1 MSHEANDRRNL
12 LAVNL
17 SLAANV
23 VLAALKTSVGILGHS
38 PALLAD
44 GIMSTSDAVYLV
56 IVRVFMRLAGKP
68 PDAEHPYGHRQLES
82 IAAVVVG
89 AFVMT
94 TGVAIFW
101 NAINQV
107 FDWLTHPEQGRSAEP
122 VALWVALLT
131 VVFKVWLA
139 VFTSRIARQT
149 KSVTVLALA
158 RDHRNDIFSI
168 STATIGIALGR
179 AGFLWV
185 DPLAA
190 ALVAMVIFYTGV
202 IILRESS
209 ADLMD
214 ILPGEPVRQRIR
226 RLVEGVEGVEQVEEV
241 QVHQIGYYL
250 LVEVTIGIEGTL
262 SVADGDRIATR
273 VERVLEQNI
282 EYLRRV
288 SIHYH
293 PSRTLRVDDRSD

>member
-1 MSHEANDRRNL
+1 MSTEANDRRNL

-23 VLAALKTSVGILGHS
+23 VLAALKTGVGIFGHS

-56 IVRVFMRLAGKP
+56 IVRTFMRLAGRP
-68 PDAEHPYGHRQLES
+68 PDTEHPYGHRQLES

-101 NAINQV
+101 GAINQV
-107 FDWLTHPEQGRSAEP
+107 FDWLTHPEQGRRAEP

-131 VVFKVWLA
+131 IAAKLWLT
-139 VFTSRIARQT
+139 VFTVRIARQT
-149 KSVTVLALA
+149 KSIAIMALA

-168 STATIGIALGR
+168 ATATLGIALGR
-179 AGFLWV
+179 AGYLWV

-190 ALVAMVIFYTGV
+190 AVVAIVIFYTGACIV
-202 IILRESS
+202 RESS

-226 RLVEGVEGVEQVEEV
+226 RLVEGVPGVQQVEDV
-241 QVHQIGYYL
+241 QVHRFGYYL
-250 LVEVTIGIEGTL
+250 LVDVTIGIDGTM

-273 VERVLEQNI
+273 VERVLNQNI
-282 EYLRRV
+282 EYLRRISV
-288 SIHYH
+288 HYH
-293 PSRTLRVDDRSD
+293 PSRTFRVAHPPE

>member
-1 MSHEANDRRNL
+1 MSTEANDQKNL

-44 GIMSTSDAVYLV
+44 GIMSTSDVVYLV

-107 FDWLTHPEQGRSAEP
+107 FDWLIDPEQGRSAKP
-122 VALWVALLT
+122 VALWVALLM
-131 VVFKVWLA
+131 VVCKVWLA
-139 VFTSRIARQT
+139 VFTGRIARQT
-149 KSVTVLALA
+149 KSITVLALA

-168 STATIGIALGR
+168 STATIGIALGQ
-179 AGFLWV
+179 AGYLWV
-185 DPLAA
+185 DPFAA

-202 IILRESS
+202 TILRESS
-209 ADLMD
+209 ANLMD
-214 ILPGEPVRQRIR
+214 ILPGEPVRRRIR
-226 RLVEGVEGVEQVEEV
+226 GLVEGVPGVEQVEEI

-250 LVEVTIGIEGTL
+250 LVEVTIGVDGSM
-262 SVADGDRIATR
+262 SVAEGDRIATR
-273 VERVLEQNI
+273 VERMLKQNI
-282 EYLRRV
+282 EYLRRISV
-288 SIHYH
+288 HYH
-293 PSRTLRVDDRSD
+293 PSRTFRVDDPPE